1 MKNALLTGAT
11 GSIGKSIAYKLGSE
25 GYDLTLV
32 SRSINNLE
40 RLKSELS
47 KKYNNITIHCF
58 DCDVSSF
65 KKVESLFKKIL
76 LKKLKISIL
85 INCAGRSGG
94 GLFNNIMIGDW
105 IDVINTNL
113 NSVFYVTKCAL
124 NNNLIPKGGRIINIS
139 STGGKQGV
147 IYGCPYS
154 ASKHGVVGF
163 TKSLGLELARS
174 GSGITVNS
182 VCPGFVESD
191 MAVSV
196 REHYSKIWNTDLSET
211 KKRVENRIPIGRY
224 ITPEEVAGMV
234 SYLASPIADGI
245 TAQAIN
251 VCGGLGNY

>member
-11 GSIGKSIAYKLGSE
+11 GSIGKSNAYKLGSE

-47 KKYNNITIHCF
+47 KKYNNITIYCF
-58 DCDVSSF
+58 DCDVSS
-65 KKVESLFKKIL
+65 FKKIL

-94 GLFNNIMIGDW
+94 GLFNNIMIEDW

-163 TKSLGLELARS
+163 TKS
-174 GSGITVNS
+174 
-182 VCPGFVESD
+182 
-191 MAVSV
+191 
-196 REHYSKIWNTDLSET
+196 
-211 KKRVENRIPIGRY
+211 
-224 ITPEEVAGMV
+224 
-234 SYLASPIADGI
+234 
-245 TAQAIN
+245 
-251 VCGGLGNY
+251 